1 MIYHT
6 IGRRKRSTARIYI
19 STEGNGLITV
29 NSKTLENYFP
39 KYIRYKIFYPIELLN
54 IKNQFNIIIRVSGGG
69 VNGQI
74 EAIRLAISRAM
85 CKINSK
91 NKIILKSEG
100 LLTRD
105 SREVERKKFGQK
117 KARKKYQFSKR

>member
-1 MIYHT
+1 MVYHT
-6 IGRRKRSTARIYI
+6 IGRRKRSTARIYLN
-19 STEGNGLITV
+19 TDGNGLITV
-29 NSKTLENYFP
+29 NSKKLECYFP
-39 KYIRYKIFYPIELLN
+39 KYIIYKIFYPIKLLN
-54 IKNQFNIIIRVSGGG
+54 IDNKFNILIRVSGGG

-85 CKINSK
+85 CNINSK
-91 NKIILKSEG
+91 NRSILKNEG

>member
-6 IGRRKRSTARIYI
+6 IGRRKRSLARIYLKP
-19 STEGNGLITV
+19 GKGLIVV
-29 NSKTLENYFP
+29 NKKKIDQYFP
-39 KYIRYKIFYPIELLN
+39 KYVYQKILYPIKIIDKLD
-54 IKNQFNIIIRVSGGG
+54 QFDVKVKVLGGG
-69 VNGQI
+69 FNGQA
-74 EAIRLAISRAM
+74 EAIRLAISRALCQLDM
-85 CKINSK
+85 K
-91 NKIILKSEG
+91 NRKKLKSEG